1 MKIPKLFQAAKYEN
15 LKDMMEKVTAKYA
28 DHKAFIIK
36 HKEGKQVSYEDV
48 TYAQL
53 GEQMNYLGTA
63 FLQRGFSGKRVAII
77 SKNRYDWILTYVAVM
92 NGVGITVPLDKDLP
106 AQEMLSLLQR
116 SKADAI
122 VFETKYLDD
131 VYRFYQEKSTNLQ
144 LLICMDAL
152 TEEQKATYTDIVA
165 LQDLLTEG
173 KNLWDSG
180 ENAYAEAK
188 INAEEMASI
197 IFTSGTTSLAK
208 AVMLSHKNLVS
219 NLYDLG
225 RIEKIYDTDM
235 NMAFLPYHHT
245 FGSTGQ
251 LFFLYNGAC
260 SCYCDGLRH
269 IQENLKEYGVSVFV
283 CVPLLLEAMY
293 KKIMVQVEKQGK
305 TKLIGIMTKVCNG
318 LLKVG
323 IDIRRIVFKQILDQL
338 GGKLRFAISGAS
350 AIDGEVVR
358 GFNNF
363 GILCVQGYGLTE
375 TAPVLSAERE
385 DLIRY
390 GSIGF
395 PLPSVEIKIDDADE
409 NGIGEIVA
417 KGPNVMLG
425 YYENDE
431 ATKEVLQDGWFHTGD
446 LGYFDKDGFLFITGR
461 KKNVIV
467 LKNGK
472 NVFPE
477 EIEVLVNNLPYV
489 AESMVFGWP
498 VEDDVE
504 VSVKIVYNKEYTDR
518 EFTDYTPEQL
528 KEIIWKDI
536 KEINHSLAKYKYMK
550 NLVITDQPMIK
561 TSTAKVKRHEEM
573 KTITIER

>member
-1 MKIPKLFQAAKYEN
+1 MKIPELFQAEKYEN
-15 LKDMMEKVTAKYA
+15 LKDMMKKLVAKYA
-28 DHKAFIIK
+28 KNKAFIIK
-36 HKEGKQVSYEDV
+36 HKEGKNVSYEDV

-53 GEQMNYLGTA
+53 GDDVNHLGTA
-63 FLQRGFSGKRVAII
+63 LLQKGMEGKRVAII
-77 SKNRYDWILTYVAVM
+77 SKNRYEWMVSYIATM

-106 AQEMLSLLQR
+106 AQEFLSLLQR
-116 SKADAI
+116 SRADAI
-122 VFETKYLDD
+122 VFEAKYLKD
-131 VYRFYQEKSTNLQ
+131 VYGFYQDKVTDLQ

-152 TEEQKATYTDIVA
+152 TPQQQAEYPEVISFKE
-165 LQDLLTEG
+165 LLAEG
-173 KNLWDSG
+173 KALWESG
-180 ENAYAEAK
+180 RQGYADVTIDAD
-188 INAEEMASI
+188 AMATI
-197 IFTSGTTSLAK
+197 IFTSGTTSLSK
-208 AVMLSHKNLVS
+208 AVMLSHENLVS

-225 RIEKIYDTDM
+225 RVETIYDTDV

-260 SCYCDGLRH
+260 SVYCDGLRH
-269 IQENLKEYGVSVFV
+269 VQENLKEYGVSVFV

-293 KKIMVQVEKQGK
+293 KKIMIQVEKQGK
-305 TKLIGIMTKVCNG
+305 TKLIRTMTKVCNG

-323 IDIRRIVFKQILDQL
+323 IDIRRKVFKQIIDQL

-350 AIDGEVVR
+350 AIDGEVVK
-358 GFNNF
+358 GLNDF

-375 TAPVLSAERE
+375 TAPVLSAERK

-395 PLPSVEIKIDDADE
+395 PLPSVTIEIDDPDE
-409 NGIGEIVA
+409 NGVGEIVA

-425 YYENDE
+425 YYENEE
-431 ATKEVLQDGWFHTGD
+431 ATKEVLQNGWFHTGD
-446 LGYFDKDGFLFITGR
+446 LGYFDKDGFLFIAGR

-477 EIEVLVNNLPYV
+477 ELEVLINNLPYV

-498 VEDDVE
+498 KEDDDIE
-504 VSVKIVYNKEYTDR
+504 VSVKIVYNKEYMDK
-518 EFTDYTPEQL
+518 EYPGYSPEQL
-528 KEIIWKDI
+528 KEVVWKDI
-536 KEINHSLAKYKYMK
+536 KEVNRSLAKYKYIK
-550 NLVITDQPMIK
+550 NLIVTDQPMIK
-561 TSTAKVKRHEEM
+561 TSTAKVKRHEEL
-573 KTITIER
+573 KVILS

>member
-1 MKIPKLFQAAKYEN
+1 MKIPKLFQAARYEN

-28 DHKAFIIK
+28 DNKAFVIK
-36 HKEGKQVSYEDV
+36 HKEGKEVSYEDV
-48 TYAQL
+48 TYAQF
-53 GEQMNYLGTA
+53 GEQMNHLGTA
-63 FLQRGFSGKRVAII
+63 FLQRGFAGKRVAII

-106 AQEMLSLLQR
+106 ALEMLSLLQR

-122 VFETKYLDD
+122 VFETKYLED
-131 VYRFYQEKSTNLQ
+131 VYRFYQEKSANLQ
-144 LLICMDAL
+144 LLICMDVL
-152 TEEQKATYTDIVA
+152 TEEQKATYPGVVA
-165 LQDLLTEG
+165 LKDLLEEG
-173 KNLWDSG
+173 KSLWESG
-180 ENAYAEAK
+180 EKAYADAK
-188 INAEEMASI
+188 INAEALATI

-225 RIEKIYDTDM
+225 RMEKIYDTDM

-251 LFFLYNGAC
+251 LFFLYSGAC

-269 IQENLKEYGVSVFV
+269 IQENLREYKVSVFV

-350 AIDGEVVR
+350 AIDGEVVK

-395 PLPSVEIKIDDADE
+395 PMPSVEIKIDDTDE

-425 YYENDE
+425 YYENEE

-477 EIEVLVNNLPYV
+477 EMEVLINNLPYV

-518 EFTDYTPEQL
+518 EFADYTQAQL
-528 KEIIWKDI
+528 KEMIWKDI
-536 KEINHSLAKYKYMK
+536 KEINRSLAKYKYIK
-550 NLVITDQPMIK
+550 NLVMTDQPMIK

-573 KTITIER
+573 KTIVI

>member
-1 MKIPKLFQAAKYEN
+1 MKIPKLFQAARYEN

-28 DHKAFIIK
+28 DNKAFVIK
-36 HKEGKQVSYEDV
+36 HKEGKEVSYEDV
-48 TYAQL
+48 TYAQF
-53 GEQMNYLGTA
+53 GEQMNHLGTA
-63 FLQRGFSGKRVAII
+63 FLQRGFAGKRVAII

-106 AQEMLSLLQR
+106 ALEMLSLLQR

-122 VFETKYLDD
+122 VFETKYLED
-131 VYRFYQEKSTNLQ
+131 VYRFYQEKSANLQ
-144 LLICMDAL
+144 LLVCMDVL
-152 TEEQKATYTDIVA
+152 TEEQKATYPGVVA
-165 LQDLLTEG
+165 LKDLLEEG
-173 KNLWDSG
+173 KSLWESG
-180 ENAYAEAK
+180 EKAYADAK
-188 INAEEMASI
+188 INAEALATI

-225 RIEKIYDTDM
+225 RMEKIYDTDM

-251 LFFLYNGAC
+251 LFFLYSGAC

-269 IQENLKEYGVSVFV
+269 IQENLREYKVSVFV

-350 AIDGEVVR
+350 AIDGEVVK

-395 PLPSVEIKIDDADE
+395 PMPSVEIKIDDPDE

-425 YYENDE
+425 YYENEE

-477 EIEVLVNNLPYV
+477 EMEVLINNLPYV

-518 EFTDYTPEQL
+518 EFADYTQAQL
-528 KEIIWKDI
+528 KEMIWKDI
-536 KEINHSLAKYKYMK
+536 KEINRSLAKYKYIK
-550 NLVITDQPMIK
+550 NLVMTDQPMIK
-561 TSTAKVKRHEEM
+561 TSTAKIKRHEEM
-573 KTITIER
+573 KTISI

>member
-1 MKIPKLFQAAKYEN
+1 MKIPKLFQAARYEN
-15 LKDMMEKVTAKYA
+15 LKDMLEKVTAKYA
-28 DHKAFIIK
+28 ENKAFIIK
-36 HKEGKQVSYEDV
+36 HKEGKKVSYEDV

-53 GEQMNYLGTA
+53 GEEMNHLGTA
-63 FLQRGFSGKRVAII
+63 FLQRGLSGKRVAII

-144 LLICMDAL
+144 LLVCMDAL
-152 TEEQKATYTDIVA
+152 TEEQKATYPGIVV

-173 KNLWDSG
+173 KSLWESG
-180 ENAYAEAK
+180 EKTYAEVK
-188 INAEEMASI
+188 INAEEMATI

-225 RIEKIYDTDM
+225 RIEKIYDTDV

-260 SCYCDGLRH
+260 SVYCDGLRH
-269 IQENLKEYGVSVFV
+269 VQENLKEYGVSVFV

-305 TKLIGIMTKVCNG
+305 AKLIQTMTKVCNA

-323 IDIRRIVFKQILDQL
+323 IDIRRTVFKQILDQL
-338 GGKLRFAISGAS
+338 GGRLRFAISGAS

-395 PLPSVEIKIDDADE
+395 PLPSVEIKIDEPDE
-409 NGIGEIVA
+409 NGIGEITA

-425 YYENDE
+425 YYENEE

-477 EIEVLVNNLPYV
+477 EIEVLINNLPYV
-489 AESMVFGWP
+489 AECMVFGWP

-518 EFTDYTPEQL
+518 EFADYTQEQL
-528 KEIIWKDI
+528 KETIWKDI

-561 TSTAKVKRHEEM
+561 TSTAKIKRHEEM
-573 KTITIER
+573 KTIAIE

>member
-1 MKIPKLFQAAKYEN
+1 MKIPKLFQAARYEN

-28 DHKAFIIK
+28 DNKAFVIK
-36 HKEGKQVSYEDV
+36 HKEGKKVSYEDV
-48 TYAQL
+48 TYAQF
-53 GEQMNYLGTA
+53 GEQMNHLGTA
-63 FLQRGFSGKRVAII
+63 FLQRGFAGKRVAII

-106 AQEMLSLLQR
+106 ALEMLSLLQR

-122 VFETKYLDD
+122 VFETKYLED
-131 VYRFYQEKSTNLQ
+131 VYRFYQEKSANLQ
-144 LLICMDAL
+144 LLICMDVL
-152 TEEQKATYTDIVA
+152 TEEQKATYPGVVA
-165 LQDLLTEG
+165 LKDLLEEG
-173 KNLWDSG
+173 KSLWESG
-180 ENAYAEAK
+180 EKAYADAK
-188 INAEEMASI
+188 INAEALATI

-225 RIEKIYDTDM
+225 RMEKIYDTDM

-251 LFFLYNGAC
+251 LFFLYSGAC

-269 IQENLKEYGVSVFV
+269 IQENLREYKVSVFV

-350 AIDGEVVR
+350 AIDGEVVK

-395 PLPSVEIKIDDADE
+395 PMPSVEIKIDDPDE

-425 YYENDE
+425 YYENEE

-477 EIEVLVNNLPYV
+477 EMEVLINNLPYV

-518 EFTDYTPEQL
+518 EFADYTQAQL
-528 KEIIWKDI
+528 KEMIWKDI
-536 KEINHSLAKYKYMK
+536 KEINRSLAKYKYIK
-550 NLVITDQPMIK
+550 NLVMTDQPMIK
-561 TSTAKVKRHEEM
+561 TSTAKIKRHEEM
-573 KTITIER
+573 KTISI

>member
-1 MKIPKLFQAAKYEN
+1 MKVPKLFQAVKYEN

-28 DHKAFIIK
+28 DNKAFVIK
-36 HKEGKQVSYEDV
+36 HKEGKNVSYEEV
-48 TYAQL
+48 TYTQV
-53 GEQMNYLGTA
+53 GEQMHHLGTA
-63 FLQRGFSGKRVAII
+63 FLQRGFAGKRVAII
-77 SKNRYDWILTYVAVM
+77 SKNRYDWILTYVAVI
-92 NGVGITVPLDKDLP
+92 NGVGVTVPLDKDLP
-106 AQEMLSLLQR
+106 AQEMHSLLQR

-122 VFETKYLDD
+122 VFESKYLQD

-144 LLICMDAL
+144 LLVCMDAL
-152 TEEQKATYTDIVA
+152 TEEQKATYPDVVA
-165 LQDLLTEG
+165 LKELLAEG
-173 KNLWDSG
+173 KALWENG
-180 ENAYAEAK
+180 EKSYADAKIDAEAL
-188 INAEEMASI
+188 ATI
-197 IFTSGTTSLAK
+197 IFTSGTTSLSK

-225 RIEKIYDTDM
+225 RTEKIYETDV

-251 LFFLYNGAC
+251 LFFLYSGAC

-269 IQENLKEYGVSVFV
+269 IQENLREYKVSVFV

-305 TKLIGIMTKVCNG
+305 TKLIQTMTKVCNA

-323 IDIRRIVFKQILDQL
+323 IDIRRVVFKQILDPL

-350 AIDGEVVR
+350 AIDGEVVK

-385 DLIRY
+385 GLIRY

-395 PLPSVEIKIDDADE
+395 PLPSVEIKIDDPDE
-409 NGIGEIVA
+409 NGIGEITA

-425 YYENDE
+425 YYENEE

-446 LGYFDKDGFLFITGR
+446 LGYFDKDGFLFVNGR

-472 NVFPE
+472 KVFPE
-477 EIEVLVNNLPYV
+477 EMELLINNLPYV

-518 EFTDYTPEQL
+518 EFAGYSQEQL
-528 KEIIWKDI
+528 KEMIWKDI
-536 KEINHSLAKYKYMK
+536 KEINRSLAKYKYMK

-561 TSTAKVKRHEEM
+561 TSTAKIKRHEEM
-573 KTITIER
+573 KTISI

>member
-1 MKIPKLFQAAKYEN
+1 MKIPKLFQAARYEN

-28 DHKAFIIK
+28 DNKAFVIK
-36 HKEGKQVSYEDV
+36 HKEGKEVSYEDV
-48 TYAQL
+48 TYAQF
-53 GEQMNYLGTA
+53 GEQMNHLGTA
-63 FLQRGFSGKRVAII
+63 FLQRGFAGKRVAII

-106 AQEMLSLLQR
+106 ALEMLSLLQR

-122 VFETKYLDD
+122 VFETKYLED
-131 VYRFYQEKSTNLQ
+131 VYRFYQEKSANLQ
-144 LLICMDAL
+144 LLICMDVL
-152 TEEQKATYTDIVA
+152 TEEQKATYPGVVA
-165 LQDLLTEG
+165 LKDLLEEG
-173 KNLWDSG
+173 KSLWESG
-180 ENAYAEAK
+180 EKAYADAK
-188 INAEEMASI
+188 INAEALATI

-225 RIEKIYDTDM
+225 RMEKIYDTDM

-251 LFFLYNGAC
+251 LFFLYSGAC

-269 IQENLKEYGVSVFV
+269 IQENLREYKVSVFV

-350 AIDGEVVR
+350 AIDGEVVK

-395 PLPSVEIKIDDADE
+395 PMPSVEIKIDDPDE

-425 YYENDE
+425 YYENEE

-477 EIEVLVNNLPYV
+477 EMEVLINNLPYV

-518 EFTDYTPEQL
+518 EFADYTQAQL
-528 KEIIWKDI
+528 KEMIWKDI
-536 KEINHSLAKYKYMK
+536 KEINRSLAKYKYIK
-550 NLVITDQPMIK
+550 NLVMTDQPMIK
-561 TSTAKVKRHEEM
+561 TSTAKIKRHEEM
-573 KTITIER
+573 KTISI

>member
-1 MKIPKLFQAAKYEN
+1 MKIPKLFQAARYEN

-28 DHKAFIIK
+28 GNKAFVIK
-36 HKEGKQVSYEDV
+36 HKEGKKVSYEDV
-48 TYAQL
+48 TYAQF
-53 GEQMNYLGTA
+53 GEQMNHLGTA
-63 FLQRGFSGKRVAII
+63 FLQRGFAGKRVAII

-106 AQEMLSLLQR
+106 ALEMLSLLQR

-122 VFETKYLDD
+122 VFETKYLED

-144 LLICMDAL
+144 LLVCMDSL
-152 TEEQKATYTDIVA
+152 TEEQKATYPGVVA
-165 LQDLLTEG
+165 LKDLLEEG
-173 KNLWDSG
+173 KSLWESG
-180 ENAYAEAK
+180 EKAYADAK
-188 INAEEMASI
+188 INAEALATI

-225 RIEKIYDTDM
+225 RVEKIYDTDM

-251 LFFLYNGAC
+251 LFFLYSGAC

-269 IQENLKEYGVSVFV
+269 IQENLREYKVSVFV

-350 AIDGEVVR
+350 AIDGEVVK

-395 PLPSVEIKIDDADE
+395 PMPSVEIKIDDPDE

-425 YYENDE
+425 YYENEE

-477 EIEVLVNNLPYV
+477 EMEVLINNLPYV

-518 EFTDYTPEQL
+518 EFADYTQAQL
-528 KEIIWKDI
+528 KEMIWKDI
-536 KEINHSLAKYKYMK
+536 KEINRSLAKYKYIK
-550 NLVITDQPMIK
+550 NLVMTDQPMIK

-573 KTITIER
+573 KTIVI